1 MKKIMMTMAVLV
13 GMMTGAMMLSAFT
26 TPKQDVKAE
35 SSQIQM
41 NDDPWQLYR
50 ENVAYCNG
58 DTDRCMGSGDVWV
71 NTDTSQAKIALSKK
85 NTPPKGGGYDLTE
98 YTRKEGYNYRF
109 WHTGDNK
116 YYYVY
121 INIGYY

>member
-50 ENVAYCNG
+50 ENVAYCDG
-58 DTDRCMGSGDVWV
+58 DTDQCKGKGDVYV
-71 NTDTSQAKIALSKK
+71 NTDTFQIQIRLGVYG
-85 NTPPKGGGYDLTE
+85 TYDLTE
-98 YTRKEGYNYRF
+98 YTGKAGYNYRF
-109 WHTGDNK
+109 WHSGVK
-116 YYYVY
+116 CYYYVY
-121 INIGYY
+121 LNVRF

>member
-1 MKKIMMTMAVLV
+1 MAVLV

-50 ENVAYCNG
+50 ENVAYCDG
-58 DTDRCMGSGDVWV
+58 DTDRCMGSGNVYV
-71 NTDTSQAKIALSKK
+71 NTDTHQIRFRMWDGRKYYL
-85 NTPPKGGGYDLTE
+85 YDLTE
-98 YTRKEGYNYRF
+98 YTGKAGYNYRF
-109 WHTGDNK
+109 WADGK
-116 YYYVY
+116 ECYYYVY
-121 INIGYY
+121 LNVRF

>member
-50 ENVAYCNG
+50 ENVAYCDG
-58 DTDRCMGSGDVWV
+58 DTDQCIGKGNVYV
-71 NTDTSQAKIALSKK
+71 NTDTYQIQIQLWDNRKK
-85 NTPPKGGGYDLTE
+85 YDLTE
-98 YTRKEGYNYRF
+98 YTGKAGYNYRF
-109 WHTGDNK
+109 WHSGVK
-116 YYYVY
+116 CYYYVY
-121 INIGYY
+121 LNVRF

>member
-41 NDDPWQLYR
+41 NDSPWKKVR
-50 ENVAYCNG
+50 ESVAYCDG
-58 DTDRCMGSGDVWV
+58 DTDQCVGYGNVWF
-71 NTDTSQAKIALSKK
+71 NTDTYQVQIRFDKYE
-85 NTPPKGGGYDLTE
+85 YDLTD
-98 YTRKEGYNYRF
+98 Y
-109 WHTGDNK
+109 K
-116 YYYVY
+116 YLFR
-121 INIGYY
+121 IKGQNESA

>member
-58 DTDRCMGSGDVWV
+58 DTDRCMGSGDVYV
-71 NTDTSQAKIALSKK
+71 NTDTHQIQFRIGTAK
-85 NTPPKGGGYDLTE
+85 YDLTE
-98 YTRKEGYNYRF
+98 YTGKAGYNYRF
-109 WHTGDNK
+109 WHDMK
-116 YYYVY
+116 VCYYYVY
-121 INIGYY
+121 LNVRF